1 MKRNTI
7 SKKRAL
13 AGWMFVLPWFIGL
26 LVFFIQPTAKFLI
39 FSFFD
44 FQMSQTGGYDLL
56 PLENGAFGNY
66 INAWLSDSEYP
77 VAFADAFKTFLYE
90 VPIIVFFSLFVA
102 ILLNQDFK
110 GRALMRT
117 IFFLPIILTSGALSL
132 VISRGVGAIA
142 MGVDTS
148 SSTIFDVSLLTEL
161 LMNSGISQK
170 IVSAVTGVIAS
181 VADLIWDSGVQILIF
196 LIGLLSI
203 PETYYEV
210 ARVEGATGW
219 ESFWKITFPVIC
231 PFIFANMVYTFIT
244 ACMGINNGVIDYVL
258 VVATENFD
266 YSFAS
271 AMMWMYF
278 VAMLVIIGGIFAIF
292 RKMLFNSK

>member
-1 MKRNTI
+1 MKSTTM
-7 SKKRAL
+7 SKKRSV
-13 AGWMFVLPWFIGL
+13 AGLMFVLPWLIGL
-26 LVFFIQPTAKFLI
+26 LIFFIQPVVKFLV

-44 FQMSQTGGYDLL
+44 FQMSGSGGYDLL
-56 PLENGAFGNY
+56 PLENGFLGNY
-66 INAWLSDSEYP
+66 IDAWISDSEYP
-77 VAFADAFKTFLYE
+77 VAFVNSFKNFLYK

-110 GRALMRT
+110 GRAAMRT

-132 VISRGVGAIA
+132 VITRGVGAIA
-142 MGVDTS
+142 MGTDTG

-161 LMNSGISQK
+161 LINSGISQK
-170 IVSAVTGVIAS
+170 IVSFITGIIAS

-210 ARVEGATGW
+210 AKVEGATGW
-219 ESFWKITFPVIC
+219 ESFWKITFPVIG
-231 PFIFANMVYTFIT
+231 PFIFANTVYTFIM
-244 ACMGINNGVIDYVL
+244 ACMGIKNKVIDYVL
-258 VVATENFD
+258 TVATENFD

-278 VAMLVIIGGIFAIF
+278 IAMLVVIALIFAMF

>member
-1 MKRNTI
+1 MKKTTV
-7 SKKRAL
+7 SKKREF
-13 AGWMFVLPWFIGL
+13 AGWMFILPWFIGL
-26 LVFFIQPTAKFLI
+26 LIFFIQPVVKFFI

-44 FQMSQTGGYDLL
+44 FEMSSSGGYNLL
-56 PLENGAFGNY
+56 SLEGGIFSNY
-66 INAWLSDSEYP
+66 IEAWVSDSEYP
-77 VAFADAFKTFLYE
+77 IAFVDAFRTFIYE

-102 ILLNQDFK
+102 ILLNQNFK
-110 GRALMRT
+110 GRATMRT

-142 MGVDTS
+142 MGTDTG

-161 LMNSGISQK
+161 LMNSGIPQK
-170 IVSAVTGVIAS
+170 IVDTVTGIIAS

-196 LIGLLSI
+196 IIGLLSI
-203 PETYYEV
+203 PDTYYEV

-219 ESFWKITFPVIC
+219 EAFWKITFPVIG
-231 PFIFANMVYTFIT
+231 PFIFANTVYTFIT
-244 ACMGINNGVIDYVL
+244 ACMSVENGVINYVL
-258 VVATENFD
+258 MVATENFD

-278 VAMLVIIGGIFAIF
+278 VAMLAIIALIFLIF
-292 RKMLFNSK
+292 RKMIFSSK